1 MLQSGLVE
9 EFWRLARFSTGG
21 ALATVV
27 HIGVAMMVVGNPA
40 ESNPTVG
47 AAIGFVAAFTT
58 VSYFGH
64 FRFSFAVPGRYRDYI
79 LKFAI
84 SSLASFLLSTMSVWV
99 ATAILGIDYKP
110 ALVAL
115 AIIVPVCN
123 YLMNRFWVFLH
134 PGGGSSRPLEMA
146 APEIAIP
153 EIVAGE

>member
-1 MLQSGLVE
+1 MQSGFVH
-9 EFWRLARFSTGG
+9 EFWRLARFSTVG
-21 ALATVV
+21 AVATVV
-27 HIGVAMMVVGNPA
+27 HIGVAMLAVAAVGV
-40 ESNPTVG
+40 NPTFG
-47 AAIGFVAAFTT
+47 AAIGFVAAFA
-58 VSYFGH
+58 VSYVGH

-79 LKFAI
+79 LKFAV
-84 SSLASFLLSTMSVWV
+84 SSLASFLLSTTAVWV

-146 APEIAIP
+146 TSEIATP
-153 EIVAGE
+153 E